1 MHPTAA
7 VCGTPTAE
15 RGRADRELEGMD
27 RGRYAGPVGW
37 LDARGDGEFGLAL
50 RCAELTGAAGARL
63 FAGCGIVAGSD
74 PAAELAETQAK
85 FAAVRGPGILSFVT
99 SVAPGSR
106 DPRESSTRA
115 LAAAL
120 HTGDFGVIEAC
131 TEDLLAPDVCWIGT
145 RGGACHSR
153 DEVLT
158 VLRTQ
163 LDEGLVLEL
172 VELLP
177 LGDQVLLQI
186 GLRPRGGTATAGMP
200 WRVVLTLDANGLI
213 VHMRDYSDA
222 AVARGDMQLRAAG
235 PEALE
240 GRQPAGGVAALVPF
254 VHVSDVDVS
263 ASFYALLGFE
273 AGASHRHGDELQWV
287 SLSNGSANI
296 MLALADAPVIAAE
309 QAVLFYLYSP
319 DLYALRDQLVA
330 HGILVGEI
338 GDGSPGPRQEMRLT
352 DPDGYCLTVAQIDVA
367 GRRRREVRR
376 TTPW

>member
-1 MHPTAA
+1 
-7 VCGTPTAE
+7 
-15 RGRADRELEGMD
+15 
-27 RGRYAGPVGW
+27 
-37 LDARGDGEFGLAL
+37 
-50 RCAELTGAAGARL
+50 
-63 FAGCGIVAGSD
+63 
-74 PAAELAETQAK
+74 
-85 FAAVRGPGILSFVT
+85 
-99 SVAPGSR
+99 
-106 DPRESSTRA
+106 
-115 LAAAL
+115 
-120 HTGDFGVIEAC
+120 
-131 TEDLLAPDVCWIGT
+131 
-145 RGGACHSR
+145 
-153 DEVLT
+153 
-158 VLRTQ
+158 
-163 LDEGLVLEL
+163 
-172 VELLP
+172 
-177 LGDQVLLQI
+177 
-186 GLRPRGGTATAGMP
+186 
-200 WRVVLTLDANGLI
+200 
-213 VHMRDYSDA
+213 
-222 AVARGDMQLRAAG
+222 MQLRAAG

-240 GRQPAGGVAALVPF
+240 AEPAGGVAALVPF

-376 TTPW
+376 TSRGDRLLEPAVQGGGGGAVRADVDDREPAAGVSAAASSDRGRRAQVPQPDGGRVGREVDPVRGAEDAFEARRRRPAAASRRSRRRRCRRRRSSGRGAARPARGRARCGRRGTRGRRAGRTPGRRRPGARAPRRVAVETTPSMPLTPRLPSDAQAARAGRHSSRSRTARLAPVSSSEPASARRPSSRATPGSV